1 MELITGDLF
10 EPRFRYQD
18 RKGIYPVIVDYDDT
32 FRRLGTEPVLANDID
47 LSTEE
52 GQIRFNRLVYSS
64 YDGDV
69 FSNVPSCPCR
79 ATKGGHLVHV
89 KCSKCGFEC
98 LPVTEQNIEP
108 LVWVRIPEGIPGFL
122 NLTFYT
128 QLRKK
133 LQKNG
138 FSALDWFL
146 DPSYQ
151 ALKDDCPVEA
161 VVTRMGFKRGLTSFH
176 DNFDDI
182 MFALCRTRTFFADKE
197 GKEMLRYVAMIREI
211 VFCKY
216 LPFPSKIGFILETVG
231 ERIYADPKMAPA
243 LNALLSIANTERARK
258 QSMSK
263 VESRIARA
271 MANLAMF
278 YQENEKNK
286 LFPKKG
292 IFRKLAY
299 GVDPHWTFRTVITS
313 KHTPHNHEEIDIPWG
328 TAVLTLKLHI
338 ANKLRRENYTPN
350 EIFTLIYD
358 NVLRTHHKL
367 ERIFDELIAE
377 TPGGKGIPCTF
388 TRFPSLKRGSTQR
401 FYIRHIKRDPN
412 QLSTSISV
420 LCLKAPNAD
429 FDGDYMSGQL
439 ALDNFTARA
448 FDRLAPST
456 GIMDLDVPFQVSDH
470 AMQPAPVLSTINAR
484 LEEGEDYS
492 VELEG

>member
-1 MELITGDLF
+1 MELITGDIT
-10 EPRFRYQD
+10 EPRFRYIG
-18 RKGIYPVIVDYDDT
+18 RKGIYPVIVDYDDL

-52 GQIRFNRLVYSS
+52 GRVRFNHLVYSS
-64 YDGDV
+64 YEGDV

-79 ATKGGHLVHV
+79 MTRGGHLVHR
-89 KCSKCGFEC
+89 KCPHCGFEC
-98 LPVTEQNIEP
+98 LPVTEQSIEP
-108 LVWVRIPEGIPGFL
+108 LIWVRVPDGIPGFL
-122 NLTFYT
+122 NLTVYT

-133 LQKNG
+133 LLKNG

-151 ALKDDCPVEA
+151 ALKEDCPVEA

-176 DNFDDI
+176 DNFDEI
-182 MFALCRTRTFFADKE
+182 ITALCRTRTFFADKE
-197 GKEMLRYVAMIREI
+197 GKEMLRFIEMIRNV

-258 QSMSK
+258 RSMAQ
-263 VESRIARA
+263 VESRVARSL
-271 MANLAMF
+271 ANLVMY

-286 LFPKKG
+286 IFPKKG

-313 KHTPHNHEEIDIPWG
+313 KHTQHNHEELDIPWG
-328 TAVLTLKLHI
+328 CAVLTLKLHI
-338 ANKLRRENYTPN
+338 ANKLRREGYTPN

-367 ERIFDELIAE
+367 
-377 TPGGKGIPCTF
+377 
-388 TRFPSLKRGSTQR
+388 
-401 FYIRHIKRDPN
+401 
-412 QLSTSISV
+412 
-420 LCLKAPNAD
+420 
-429 FDGDYMSGQL
+429 
-439 ALDNFTARA
+439 
-448 FDRLAPST
+448 
-456 GIMDLDVPFQVSDH
+456 
-470 AMQPAPVLSTINAR
+470 
-484 LEEGEDYS
+484 
-492 VELEG
+492 